1 MHKIGKA
8 SCGCLK
14 SVKIEPDGQKI
25 SWCLRKYKYRQSKI
39 TSRKDLLHTRN
50 LNQSSAHV
58 RYLHDSSDVNKARLS
73 PINIQMLSEKLH
85 EQIFGKISEKKTSE
99 PVNPE
104 TLKKVQYHLESH
116 GLWNKDCPI
125 IPDVQLE
132 LPKLL
137 DKDIDK
143 HFLELGKKQTESYR
157 KLAELIIE
165 CKMPKCPSKWV
176 MSAGWTK
183 YDSETGKAVPVD
195 FPEEDVC
202 VFDIELVVQEGHY
215 PTMATAVTNKHWYS
229 WCSNRVMEDKNK
241 LATQIWPED
250 LIPLET
256 SMDQHGPDKSRW
268 RDRLIIGHNVGF
280 DRSFVKEQYYI
291 EKSKLRFLDTM
302 SLHIGVCGQTSFQRI
317 LYQASKKG
325 TNRKDVREYLA
336 GKQQKHVQSDDT
348 WKEVSTMN
356 NLNDVYQLHCNGK
369 PLQKDTRD
377 VFVKGTMKD
386 VRERFQELMKY
397 CSADVIATLKV
408 FKVLWPQFLERFPHP
423 VTLAGMMEMG
433 TAYLPINQNWNR
445 YIQQSNSVYDDLQ
458 RELKTILMKLA
469 NEACTKIHDERY
481 TDDPWLWDLDWST
494 KDIRIKKAPKTKAKA
509 KKVAEKEE
517 TTEDRINRIL
527 ATSERLYKIRSHMA
541 GYPGWYK
548 DLCMKLNKEDWL
560 PGPSLISL
568 QMRVAPKLMRLMW
581 EGYPVHYDS
590 KLGWGYVV
598 PDPEKLEEDKDMLEK
613 VESDSDGEEKAGEEM
628 SKYPVRSV
636 FKLCGLNY
644 PVKST
649 RESLFNLEDT
659 LPGYVPQ
666 AKVDKNKMAE
676 VVQTGVDGSMTWDE
690 KKKHLQ
696 AAGIT
701 PRNIPPKEGRH
712 DIGIPGCWFYQI
724 PHKDGKG
731 KNVGNPLAKDYLAKV
746 EDGILKA
753 LSGTDANRALKLSI
767 MCSYWKNAM
776 KRIEGQMAL
785 GLKKEDLS
793 SNVINSS
800 TYEEDRYYGAIV
812 PRIVSAGT
820 ITRRAVEATWLTA
833 SNAYPDRVGSEL
845 KAMVQAPPGYKFVGA
860 DVDSQE
866 LWISAI
872 IGDSYAKL
880 HGCTAFGWMTLQGN
894 KADKTDLHS
903 KTAETVGISRDHAKV
918 FNYGRI
924 YGAGQKFAERLLM
937 QFNHRLTPKEAAT
950 KAKIMFGTTKG
961 RRIKGGKWAE
971 GTESEMFNR
980 LEDIAT
986 SDLPRTPVLGCCISK
1001 ALEPDN
1007 VGDDFMTSRINWVV
1021 QSSAVDFLHLMLVCM
1036 RWLLDEYDIDG
1047 RFAISIHDEV
1057 RYLVKEEDQY
1067 RAALALHITNLLT
1080 RSLFAYKLGMED
1092 LPQSVAF
1099 FSAVDID
1106 QCLRKEVTMNCVTPS
1121 NPHGMERGY
1130 GIQPGQALDIME
1142 TLKMTG
1148 GLLSTK
1154 NLQCVND
1161 SEVEKKQAV

>member
-14 SVKIEPDGQKI
+14 SVKIDSDGQKL
-25 SWCLRKYKYRQSKI
+25 SWCLRKNKYRQSKI
-39 TSRKDLLHTRN
+39 TFRHDLLHHRSEH
-50 LNQSSAHV
+50 QWFAHV
-58 RYLHDSSDVNKARLS
+58 RYLHDSSDINKARLS
-73 PINIQMLSEKLH
+73 PINIQMLSENIH
-85 EQIFGKISEKKTSE
+85 EQIFGKISEEKTSDS
-99 PVNPE
+99 VNPE

-125 IPDVQLE
+125 IPDVQLQ

-157 KLAELIIE
+157 KLAEMIIAS
-165 CKMPKCPSKWV
+165 KMPKCPNKWV

-183 YDSETGKAVPVD
+183 YDSDTGKAVPVD

-215 PTMATAVTNKHWYS
+215 PTLATAVTTKHWYS
-229 WCSNRVMEDKNK
+229 WCSDRVMEDKNK

-268 RDRLIIGHNVGF
+268 RDRLVIGHNVGF

-317 LYQASKKG
+317 LYQATKKG

-377 VFVKGTMKD
+377 IFVKGTMKD

-397 CSADVIATLKV
+397 CSSDVIATLKV
-408 FKVLWPQFLERFPHP
+408 FKVLWPQFLDRFPHP

-458 RELKTILMKLA
+458 RELKSILMKLA

-481 TDDPWLWDLDWST
+481 KDDPWLWDLDWST
-494 KDIRIKKAPKTKAKA
+494 KDIRIKKAPKTKAK
-509 KKVAEKEE
+509 KVEEKDE
-517 TTEDRINRIL
+517 TAEDRINRIL

-548 DLCMKLNKEDWL
+548 DLCMRLNKEDWL

-598 PDPEKLEEDKDMLEK
+598 PDPEKLEEDKDMLED
-613 VESDSDGEEKAGEEM
+613 VDSDSDGEEKTGEEM
-628 SKYPVRSV
+628 SKYPVR
-636 FKLCGLNY
+636 CM
-644 PVKST
+644 
-649 RESLFNLEDT
+649 LF
-659 LPGYVPQ
+659 Q
-666 AKVDKNKMAE
+666 
-676 VVQTGVDGSMTWDE
+676 
-690 KKKHLQ
+690 
-696 AAGIT
+696 
-701 PRNIPPKEGRH
+701 KEGRH

-785 GLKKEDLS
+785 GLKKEDLP
-793 SNVINSS
+793 SNVIKP
-800 TYEEDRYYGAIV
+800 TRVLFVG
-812 PRIVSAGT
+812 AGT
-820 ITRRAVEATWLTA
+820 ITKLW
-833 SNAYPDRVGSEL
+833 S
-845 KAMVQAPPGYKFVGA
+845 GA
-860 DVDSQE
+860 NMADDQ
-866 LWISAI
+866 LMH
-872 IGDSYAKL
+872 GDSYAKL

-894 KADKTDLHS
+894 KGDKTDLHS

-937 QFNHRLTPKEAAT
+937 QFNHRLTAKEAAT
-950 KAKIMFGTTKG
+950 KAKIMYGTTKG

-1036 RWLLDEYDIDG
+1036 RWLLDTYNIDG

-1080 RSLFAYKLGMED
+1080 RSLFAYQLGMDD

-1130 GIQPGQALDIME
+1130 GIPPGQAYDIME

-1148 GLLSTK
+1148 GSLSEK
-1154 NLQCVND
+1154 NLPCDND
-1161 SEVEKKQAV
+1161 SEVEMKQAV